1 MSDKHWFVVGSM
13 TGLRCEEHL
22 YEPDNSLSGPYR
34 TADIAVK
41 AMKRMIERDRWEMLA
56 GWVVIAGFSVTVTGW
71 LVWTV
76 AGWVG

>member
-1 MSDKHWFVVGSM
+1 MNNKHWYVVGTM
-13 TGLRCEEHL
+13 TGLRCEEHVW
-22 YEPDNSLSGPYR
+22 EPDNALCGPYK

-41 AMKRMIERDRWEMLA
+41 AMQRVIERDRWEMVV
-56 GWVVIAGFSVTVTGW
+56 GWSVIGGFAMTFVWW

>member
-1 MSDKHWFVVGSM
+1 MNWYVVGTM

-34 TADIAVK
+34 TGDIAAI
-41 AMKRMIERDRWEMLA
+41 AMRRIIERDRWEMLVA
-56 GWVVIAGFSVTVTGW
+56 RVVIGGFAVTLGGW